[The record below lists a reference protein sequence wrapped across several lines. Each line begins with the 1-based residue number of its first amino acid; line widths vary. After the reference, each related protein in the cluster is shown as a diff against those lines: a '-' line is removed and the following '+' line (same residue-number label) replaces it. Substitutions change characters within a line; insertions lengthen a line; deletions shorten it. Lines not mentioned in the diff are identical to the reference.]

1 MNKIRLVI
9 ADDHAVLRAG
19 LKLLLN
25 SEADMEVLGEASDGF
40 EAVEK
45 CGTLKPDV
53 LLLDI
58 SMPGLIGQVV
68 AKTVKK
74 QHPEIKI
81 LVVSMHEDE
90 SYLREMLQAGV
101 DGYIPKKAADVELL
115 AAIRNTF
122 KGEHFIHS
130 SMTSDLFP
138 AFKPQK
144 GSQDMLDGL
153 SQREREVLYLLALGH
168 TNQEIAERLLLSVK
182 TVETYKARLKDKL
195 NLHGRSELVR
205 FAMQHNILDSMD
217 NPETKTVT

>member
-1 MNKIRLVI
+1 MEKIKILI

-25 SEADMEVLGEASDGF
+25 SESDMEVLGEASNGL
-40 EAVEK
+40 EAVRKAEE
-45 CGTLKPDV
+45 LKPDI

-58 SMPGLIGQVV
+58 SMPGLNGQVV
-68 AKTVKK
+68 AKTLKK
-74 QHPEIKI
+74 QNPEIKI

-115 AAIRNTF
+115 AAIRNTYR
-122 KGEHFIHS
+122 GEHFIHS
-130 SMTSDLFP
+130 SMTSELYP
-138 AFKPQK
+138 QFKPQTDADDAVK
-144 GSQDMLDGL
+144 GL
-153 SQREREVLYLLALGH
+153 SHREREVLYLLALGH

-195 NLHGRSELVR
+195 NIHGRSELVR
-205 FAMQHNILDSMD
+205 FAMNNGILESMD
-217 NPETKTVT
+217 NPES